1 MNELNGIKIFL
12 SGGIDRVADD
22 GIQWREEIKRKCQ
35 DADLSIIFLDPT
47 DKPDGL
53 GCEVGLEKYAIK
65 NHLNNGD
72 WEAASEESKN
82 VRHIDLRM
90 VDRTDL
96 YVVYIDLD
104 SHLCGTYNELFE
116 AEKQQKPL
124 FAIMKEP
131 YTKKDFPAWLV
142 SIFREEEVFNSIDE
156 CVKYLCK
163 INSGKIKQ
171 DDRWLR
177 INV

>member
-1 MNELNGIKIFL
+1 MSKQNLDGIKIFL
-12 SGGIDRVADD
+12 SGGIDRVSDD
-22 GIQWREEIKRKCQ
+22 GIQWRAEIKQKCEE
-35 DADLSIIFLDPT
+35 LPFIFLDPT

-53 GCEVGLEKYAIK
+53 GCEVGLEKYQIK
-65 NHLNNGD
+65 DSLKSGD
-72 WEAASEESKN
+72 WEAAQEWSRT

-90 VDRTDL
+90 IDKTDL

-116 AEKQQKPL
+116 AESQQKPL

-131 YTKKDFPAWLV
+131 YDKTDFPGWLV

-156 CVKYLCK
+156 CVDHLKK
-163 INSGKIKQ
+163 IYAGKIEL
-171 DDRWLR
+171 DERWLR
-177 INV
+177 IMV

>member
-1 MNELNGIKIFL
+1 MNNLDGIKAFL
-12 SGGIDRVADD
+12 SGGIDRVEDD
-22 GIQWREEIKRKCQ
+22 GTQWRQEIRQKCE
-35 DADLSIIFLDPT
+35 DLPIIFFDPT

-53 GCEVGLEKYAIK
+53 GCEVGMEKDTIK
-65 NHLNNGD
+65 KYLRQGD
-72 WEAASEESKN
+72 WESASEWSKN

-90 VDRTDL
+90 IDKTDL
-96 YVVYIDLD
+96 YIIYVDLD
-104 SHLCGTYNELFE
+104 CHLCGTYNELFE

-131 YTKKDFPAWLV
+131 YRKCDFPAWLV
-142 SIFREEEVFNSIDE
+142 SIFREKEVFEGIDN
-156 CVKYLCK
+156 CVDYLK
-163 INSGKIKQ
+163 QINNGQIKM